1 MRRYAKVLVWLLAA
15 VAPVLGAQPLPAED
29 DRVHEGVASCASTVC
44 HGRVNADDSSPVW
57 LNEYRVWLRQDYH
70 SRAYRTLL
78 TDQSRAMAE
87 KLGLPAAHTADLC
100 LDCHADNV
108 PVAQRGRRFQIDD
121 GVGCEACH
129 GGSEA
134 WLESHAETG
143 SSHRDNLDRGLYPT
157 DRPKARA
164 QLCLSCHLGTR
175 DKFATHRIMGAGHP
189 RLSFELE
196 TFSVNQPAHYA
207 VDADYVERKGRA
219 DPLRNWL
226 VGLAVNSATLLDL
239 LASGAYPGQ
248 GLFPELSFFQCHA
261 CHHGMDELRWQADAR
276 APSLEPGSVRL
287 NDGPLTVL
295 LPALRVLDRDAA
307 LALDEALE
315 ALHAAADSRSELSE
329 RAGSLSATLS
339 ALAAQLAE
347 REVDRATQA
356 SLRRA
361 LLERSAAGDFSY
373 FTAAEQAFLAIET
386 LSIVLGDDEALSEP
400 LDALYSSLE
409 QETTYVPA
417 QYAVRARQLLEAL

>member
-1 MRRYAKVLVWLLAA
+1 
-15 VAPVLGAQPLPAED
+15 
-29 DRVHEGVASCASTVC
+29 
-44 HGRVNADDSSPVW
+44 
-57 LNEYRVWLRQDYH
+57 
-70 SRAYRTLL
+70 
-78 TDQSRAMAE
+78 
-87 KLGLPAAHTADLC
+87 
-100 LDCHADNV
+100 
-108 PVAQRGRRFQIDD
+108 
-121 GVGCEACH
+121 
-129 GGSEA
+129 
-134 WLESHAETG
+134 
-143 SSHRDNLDRGLYPT
+143 
-157 DRPKARA
+157 
-164 QLCLSCHLGTR
+164 
-175 DKFATHRIMGAGHP
+175 
-189 RLSFELE
+189 
-196 TFSVNQPAHYA
+196 
-207 VDADYVERKGRA
+207 
-219 DPLRNWL
+219 
-226 VGLAVNSATLLDL
+226 
-239 LASGAYPGQ
+239 
-248 GLFPELSFFQCHA
+248 
-261 CHHGMDELRWQADAR
+261 
-276 APSLEPGSVRL
+276 
-287 NDGPLTVL
+287 VL